1 MTERTTTCQNFSHLS
16 YEVNV
21 AKSELSI
28 AIRGNCGISARNG
41 LIAVCAGLA
50 GWLRRGAIDAP
61 SCDTVAKVKV
71 C

>member
-41 LIAVCAGLA
+41 LITECRA